1 MNIGQVSA
9 AGAALA
15 AVMGAG
21 YAASGSPDF
30 SVEVH
35 RAPDAVY
42 SAFSAINPSDTDFQ
56 AAGMPVQHITVTR
69 TPGQAIVYS
78 APTANEG
85 QPLRIALTFAPGSDP
100 ASTKVTAAIDVPP
113 VAMSVDGTDKYLS
126 EDKVEAK
133 LRDAIGDMAKRIDD
147 GNSTTV
153 ASYKLATMLQLVAVA
168 SHPDKLKAVVERSE
182 AEVAAARDTR
192 KRMEREGWKFRGD
205 GSASRMERVDSEY
218 ADPRPEDIDNK
229 DNLRD
234 DEDAY

>member
-42 SAFSAINPSDTDFQ
+42 SAFSAINPADTDFQ

-69 TPGQAIVYS
+69 TPGREIVFS
-78 APTANEG
+78 APTANDG
-85 QPLRIALTFAPGSDP
+85 QPLRIALTFAPGGDA

-113 VAMSVDGTDKYLS
+113 VPMRVDGTDKYLS
-126 EDKVEAK
+126 EAKVEAK

-153 ASYKLATMLQLVAVA
+153 ASYKLATMLQMVAVA
-168 SHPDKLKAVVERSE
+168 AQPAKLKAVVERSE
-182 AEVAAARDTR
+182 AEQAAARVTR
-192 KRMEREGWKFRGD
+192 KRMERDGWKFRGD
-205 GSASRMERVDSEY
+205 GSASRMERVDAEY
-218 ADPRPEDIDNK
+218 ADPRPKEIDNR
-229 DNLRD
+229 DNLRS
-234 DEDAY
+234 DETGY